1 MKIAIGIPNY
11 NRLEDITRLSRSLKY
26 VKQINVCEINIHD
39 DNSTQYDKKVLEELF
54 AEFANVNIYENKENL
69 GSDLNIYHTCK
80 HFIDSE
86 NDYLF
91 LCDSDLILSP
101 KCLEF
106 IEANIADTEGVM
118 SLFNANKHP
127 SKGEISEKFIA
138 KHSVGS
144 AGVVFSKELL
154 KDIILNVPQ
163 ENVNMWD
170 WSFCR
175 YLNSK
180 HVQIY
185 VSRQSYV
192 QHMGF
197 NGENA
202 NFLLYDYGKN
212 YEPQTEFEK
221 KELEQLYQSFFQA
234 ATGVPDEFI
243 LRTLLRKVL
252 RKNIRK
258 LIAKIF
264 GEKVL
269 FNLLSKRKNKLKY
282 RKNLE
287 KEFSNNEVI

>member
-11 NRLEDITRLSRSLKY
+11 NRLEDIARLSGSLKH
-26 VKQINVCEINIHD
+26 VKQIDSCEINIYD
-39 DNSTQYDKKVLEELF
+39 DKSTQYDTKVLEELF
-54 AEFANVNIYENKENL
+54 AGFANVNVHENKKNL
-69 GSDLNIYHTCK
+69 GADLNIYHICK
-80 HFIDSE
+80 HFIDSD
-86 NDYLF
+86 NDCLF

-101 KCLEF
+101 ECLEF
-106 IEANIADTEGVM
+106 IETNIADTEGIM
-118 SLFNANKHP
+118 SLFNANEHP
-127 SKGEISEKFIA
+127 SKGEISEKFIV

-154 KDIILNVPQ
+154 KDIITNVPQ
-163 ENVNMWD
+163 ENANMWD

-180 HVQIY
+180 HVKIY

-212 YEPQTEFEK
+212 YEPQTEFEE
-221 KELEQLYQSFFQA
+221 KELGQLYQSFFQA
-234 ATGVPDEFI
+234 ATSVSDEFMLSI
-243 LRTLLRKVL
+243 LLRKVL

-258 LIAKIF
+258 LTAKIF

-282 RKNLE
+282 RKNL
-287 KEFSNNEVI
+287 KKSS

>member
-11 NRLEDITRLSRSLKY
+11 NRLEDIIRLSRSLKY
-26 VKQINVCEINIHD
+26 VEQINVCEINIYD
-39 DNSTQYDKKVLEELF
+39 DKSNEYDITVLEELF
-54 AEFANVNIYENKENL
+54 SGFANVNIYENKKNL
-69 GSDLNIYHTCK
+69 GADLNTYHICK
-80 HFIDSE
+80 DFIDSD

-101 KCLEF
+101 GCLEF
-106 IEANIADTEGVM
+106 IETNIVDTEGIM
-118 SLFNANKHP
+118 SLLNANEHP
-127 SKGEISEKFIA
+127 SQGEISETFIVKQFIGA
-138 KHSVGS
+138 

-163 ENVNMWD
+163 ENANMWD

-180 HVQIY
+180 HIKIY

-234 ATGVPDEFI
+234 ATDVPDEFI
-243 LRTLLRKVL
+243 LRHTT
-252 RKNIRK
+252 
-258 LIAKIF
+258 
-264 GEKVL
+264 
-269 FNLLSKRKNKLKY
+269 
-282 RKNLE
+282 
-287 KEFSNNEVI
+287 